1 MTGESLMSEK
11 IVDRIVQGSID
22 MHVHSGPDAV
32 KQRHSDANEVVAEA
46 KRAGMKAVV
55 LKSHDYMTTPLAHV
69 ISTFIP
75 GIKVFGGVCLNLDVG
90 GLNIHA
96 VEMAAKLG
104 SKVIWM
110 PTFTSKNDMSKR
122 GTPEKG
128 VTILKENGELKPV
141 VPDILKIIKEYD
153 MVLASGHLST
163 DEIYVLVDKALDL
176 GIDKILIT
184 HPLTARFGPNMAIAD
199 QVKLAKKGAY
209 MEHCFVATMPA
220 HDKLDPKIM
229 KKAIDAAGVES
240 CVLAT
245 DFGQIHNPSPLD
257 GLRMMISTLLELG
270 LTEDELNIMLKK
282 NPSKLLN
289 LD

>member
-1 MTGESLMSEK
+1 MSDDV
-11 IVDRIVQGSID
+11 VDRIVMGSID

-32 KQRHSDANEVVAEA
+32 KQRHSDADEVISEA
-46 KRAGMKAVV
+46 KKAGMKAVV

-90 GLNIHA
+90 GLNLYA

-104 SKVIWM
+104 SRVIWM

-122 GTPEKG
+122 GTPELG
-128 VTILKENGELKPV
+128 VTILDENDELKPV
-141 VPDILKIIKEYD
+141 VPDILKVIKEYD

-163 DEIYVLVDKALDL
+163 DEIYILVDEALEM
-176 GIDKILIT
+176 GIEKIVIT
-184 HPLTARFGPNMAIAD
+184 HPLTARFGPNMSIND
-199 QVKLAKKGAY
+199 QVKIAKKGAY
-209 MEHCFVATMPA
+209 MEHCFVATMPK

-229 KKAIDAAGVES
+229 KEAIDAAGVDS

-245 DFGQIHNPSPLD
+245 DFGQVHNPSPLE
-257 GLRMMISTLLELG
+257 GLRMMISTLMDLG
-270 LTEDELNIMLKK
+270 LTEDDFTTMLKT

>member
-1 MTGESLMSEK
+1 MSDN
-11 IVDRIVQGSID
+11 IVDRLVQGSID

-32 KQRHSDANEVVAEA
+32 RQRHSDANEVVSEA
-46 KRAGMKAVV
+46 KKAGMKAVV

-90 GLNIHA
+90 GLNVYA

-104 SKVIWM
+104 SRVIWM
-110 PTFTSKNDMSKR
+110 PTFTSMNDMSKR
-122 GTPEKG
+122 DPPEKG
-128 VTILKENGELKPV
+128 ITILEENGDLKPV
-141 VPDILKIIKEYD
+141 VPEILKVIKEYD

-163 DEIYVLVDKALDL
+163 NEIYVLIDEALDM
-176 GIDKILIT
+176 GIEKIAIT

-199 QVKLAKKGAY
+199 QVKIAKKGAY
-209 MEHCFVATMPA
+209 MEHCFVATMPR

-229 KKAIDAAGVES
+229 RDAIYAAGVEN

-245 DFGQIHNPSPLD
+245 DFGQVHNPSPLE
-257 GLRMMISTLLELG
+257 GLKMMISTLMDLG
-270 LTEDELNIMLKK
+270 ITEDEFTTMLKT